1 MPNLQDFDLAIFS
14 WKQDWIR
21 VNFNF
26 DFFFALFFCFKS
38 FKVEL
43 DLKRKVLPDKN
54 AIKIIAKLD
63 LILMVLLL
71 QKLMSRNV
79 VLKMKIEVALKTG
92 FNFEVN

>member
-1 MPNLQDFDLAIFS
+1 MISFLLY
-14 WKQDWIR
+14 
-21 VNFNF
+21 
-26 DFFFALFFCFKS
+26 FFCFKS

-43 DLKRKVLPDKN
+43 DLKGKVLPDKN